1 MNIVELIKLKKWD
14 EIETNLNDNNIHFN
28 TNGVNFLWVAINGN
42 TGRIQ
47 KMNTGFADYGTVNLL
62 LKKGINPNKKCILM
76 TNLYVSV
83 IHKRSDIIRLL
94 LMFDTNPNDFCL
106 IKVSNKMMIC
116 DVPLNLAIRNF
127 EVNIVQLLIQYG
139 AFYNNITIT
148 KVEEYL
154 KFLSKKKE
162 YESYNRDYKKLN
174 KILEILKDN
183 YKGEFE
189 NKVKEY
195 INNSTKTGSYRNFF
209 PCFENDVNED
219 IKEIEQPIGKIYKE
233 EIDQTINKTDNC
245 VVNKIE
251 YKYPNVPTTEFT
263 GHMYII

>member
-1 MNIVELIKLKKWD
+1 MNVVELIKLKKWN
-14 EIETNLNDNNIHFN
+14 EIETSLNDSNIHFN
-28 TNGVNFLWVAINGN
+28 TNGVNFLWLAINGN

-47 KMNTGFADYGTVNLL
+47 KMNTEFADYDTVYLL
-62 LKKGINPNKKCILM
+62 LKKGIDPNKKCILM

-94 LMFDTNPNDFCL
+94 LMFDTNPNEFCL

-148 KVEEYL
+148 RVEEYL
-154 KFLSKKKE
+154 KFLGKKE
-162 YESYNRDYKKLN
+162 EHDSYNRDYKKLN

-189 NKVKEY
+189 DKVKDY
-195 INNSTKTGSYRNFF
+195 INKSTKTGTYRNFF
-209 PCFENDVNED
+209 PCFETDINGG
-219 IKEIEQPIGKIYKE
+219 IKEIEQPISKIDKKE
-233 EIDQTINKTDNC
+233 IEQPINKTDNYI
-245 VVNKIE
+245 VNKIE
-251 YKYPNVPTTEFT
+251 YEYPNIPTTEFT